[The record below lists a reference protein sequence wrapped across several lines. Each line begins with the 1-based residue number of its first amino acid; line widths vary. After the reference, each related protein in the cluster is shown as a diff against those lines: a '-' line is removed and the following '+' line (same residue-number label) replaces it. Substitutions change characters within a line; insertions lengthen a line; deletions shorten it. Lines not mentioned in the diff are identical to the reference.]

1 MRLQGFFK
9 LLLVILLAP
18 ILSVGT
24 KLQAGGEDTNPP
36 VTTSKITAD
45 DVQKGKVIYEKRCV
59 WCHGWEGKGDGPA
72 ANLIRLRPR
81 DFTRGLYKIR
91 TTPTGKLPTDENLFN
106 IISKGMPGTFMPA
119 WEGVLSEKERWQLVG
134 YIKTFSKKFT
144 RQTEP
149 IPTVTIGKEIPMS
162 KESIDKGREIYNQME
177 CFKCHGKNGRGNGV
191 SMPTLK
197 DEWGFPIRPANLTKN
212 WNFRG
217 GNRREDIVMRFMT
230 GMAGTPMP
238 SFADNLDNEK
248 AWHLANFV
256 KSLSPDKKPEVKEVI
271 RIKFTES
278 ELPDDPQNP
287 IWDTA
292 ESYFIPLVGQVII
305 EPRWFRPSIDNINI
319 KGLYNNKDIAFLI
332 EWDDPTL
339 SPIPPTEQY
348 PEQCSDAI
356 YLQFPAKINESGP
369 QKPYFINGDPGIAA
383 YILHWDSAGGVR
395 ELKGKGIAKVSPI
408 SATTDLKQGSDRQSL
423 SAKAA
428 WEEGR
433 WRLVLKRPMLR
444 GHKDQLQFE
453 AGKFIPIAFNAW
465 DGSNGEIGTKKSIST
480 WYWLLLEPDV
490 PPFRYYA
497 AGITLILSAGVELV
511 LLRRKK

>member
-1 MRLQGFFK
+1 MRLKDMK
-9 LLLVILLAP
+9 LLIVIILLSF
-18 ILSVGT
+18 ISVTQVG
-24 KLQAGGEDTNPP
+24 AE
-36 VTTSKITAD
+36 

-72 ANLIRLRPR
+72 ADLIRPRPR

-91 TTPTGKLPTDENLFN
+91 TTPSGKLPTDENLFN

-119 WEGVLSEKERWQLVG
+119 WEGVLSEEERRQLIA
-134 YIKTFSKKFT
+134 YIKTFSKKFA

-162 KESIDKGREIYNQME
+162 RESIDKGMEIFNQME
-177 CFKCHGKNGRGNGV
+177 CFKCHGKEGRGNGV

-197 DEWGFPIRPANLTKN
+197 DDWLQPIRPANLTKS

-217 GNRREDIVMRFMT
+217 GNKREDIVMRFMT
-230 GMAGTPMP
+230 GLAGTPMP

-248 AWHLANFV
+248 AWHLTNFV

-271 RIKFTES
+271 KAKFIES
-278 ELPDDPQNP
+278 ELPADPLNP

-292 ESYFIPLVGQVII
+292 ESYYIPLVGQVII
-305 EPRWFRPSIDNINI
+305 DPRWFRPFIDSINI
-319 KGLYNNKDIAFLI
+319 KVLYNNKEIALAL
-332 EWDDPTL
+332 EWDDPTK
-339 SPIPPTEQY
+339 SPITPTEQY

-356 YLQFPAKINESGP
+356 YVQFPAKINESGP
-369 QKPYFINGDPGIAA
+369 QKPYFINGDPGRAA
-383 YILHWDSAGGVR
+383 YILHWDSVSGVR

-408 SATTDLKQGSDRQSL
+408 DSGKQPL
-423 SAKAA
+423 SANAT

-433 WRLVLKRPMLR
+433 WRLVLKRSLMT
-444 GHKDQLQFE
+444 GHNDHLQFE
-453 AGKFIPIAFNAW
+453 AGKFIPISFNAW

-480 WYWLLLEPDV
+480 WYWLLLEPEI

-497 AGITLILSAGVELV
+497 AGITLFLAAGVELV